1 MHGIIKQMLFFQPHA
16 AIIEPEDWS
25 APIPVVI
32 PPFLGVRQYKLSGLQ
47 LLHRGHPATT
57 RVWPII
63 VVSPEPTR
71 NMVSDLF
78 SAFEVVPP

>member
-1 MHGIIKQMLFFQPHA
+1 MQGIVKQMLFFQPHA

-32 PPFLGVRQYKLSGLQ
+32 PPFIGGTSVQAKRPSVSASGPSR
-47 LLHRGHPATT
+47 HDPC
-57 RVWPII
+57 WPII

-71 NMVSDLF
+71 NMVLDLF